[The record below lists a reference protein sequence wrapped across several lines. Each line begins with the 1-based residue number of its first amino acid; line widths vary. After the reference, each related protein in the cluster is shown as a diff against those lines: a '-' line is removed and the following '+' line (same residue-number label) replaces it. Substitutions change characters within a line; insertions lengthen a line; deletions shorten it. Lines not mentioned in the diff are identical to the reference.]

1 LSDIALNLENNV
13 TTFTTDDRKKAQQ
26 MPTVIVDSG
35 ASYEEPI
42 PFAGIVEIDPDW
54 EQEDVLL
61 DDITNPRM
69 NHIGERWSESS

>member
-1 LSDIALNLENNV
+1 MSDIALNLENNV

-35 ASYEEPI
+35 SSYEEPI
-42 PFAGIVEIDPDW
+42 PFAGLVEIEPDW
-54 EQEDVLL
+54 EQDDIVM

-69 NHIGERWSESS
+69 NHIGERWGE

>member
-1 LSDIALNLENNV
+1 MTI
-13 TTFTTDDRKKAQQ
+13 FTTDDRKKAQQ

-42 PFAGIVEIDPDW
+42 PFAGIVEIEPDW
-54 EQEDVLL
+54 EDGDVLL